1 MKNFNNLSK
10 TVITALIAALAL
22 TSCGG
27 GEAETAKNTETYPD
41 VKSLTESSENA
52 ETDPAATPETDAPE
66 TETSDTSAPEG
77 ETKAET
83 EPSADDNG
91 LPAQGDVPCVFD
103 GALDLSGDILVSE
116 FLLQENG
123 GQWILGDDN
132 TQMNDAITED
142 MLKEYKY
149 FAFTYTCD
157 DCDEDSE
164 IALMCKF
171 VHDDGTKSE
180 VLCEDWFG
188 WGPEGMTY
196 HASSFAPMNVY
207 GESGVFYVPT
217 EAFLSFDA
225 FKSGDIIDQI
235 GLAGVEYSGTYV
247 NLNITGAYLT
257 K

>member
-1 MKNFNNLSK
+1 M
-10 TVITALIAALAL
+10 
-22 TSCGG
+22 
-27 GEAETAKNTETYPD
+27 
-41 VKSLTESSENA
+41 
-52 ETDPAATPETDAPE
+52 
-66 TETSDTSAPEG
+66 
-77 ETKAET
+77 
-83 EPSADDNG
+83 
-91 LPAQGDVPCVFD
+91 
-103 GALDLSGDILVSE
+103 DLSGDILVSE

-180 VLCEDWFG
+180 VLCENWFG

-225 FKSGDIIDQI
+225 FKAGDIIDQI

-247 NLNITGAYLT
+247 NLKITGAYLT

>member
-10 TVITALIAALAL
+10 AVITALIAALAL

-41 VKSLTESSENA
+41 VKSMTESSENA
-52 ETDPAATPETDAPE
+52 ETVPAATPETDAPE
-66 TETSDTSAPEG
+66 SETPETSAPEG

-91 LPAQGDVPCVFD
+91 LPAQGDVPCIFD

-149 FAFTYTCD
+149 FAFTYT
-157 DCDEDSE
+157 
-164 IALMCKF
+164 
-171 VHDDGTKSE
+171 E
-180 VLCEDWFG
+180 VLCENWFG

>member
-22 TSCGG
+22 TSCDG

-66 TETSDTSAPEG
+66 SETSDTSAPEG

-91 LPAQGDVPCVFD
+91 LPAQGDVPCIFD

-196 HASSFAPMNVY
+196 HASSFASMNVY

-247 NLNITGAYLT
+247 NLKITGAYLT

>member
-1 MKNFNNLSK
+1 MKNFNDLSK
-10 TVITALIAALAL
+10 LVTVALISALAL

-27 GEAETAKNTETYPD
+27 GGNETTKSTETVPEVMSNTESAETA
-41 VKSLTESSENA
+41 
-52 ETDPAATPETDAPE
+52 APE
-66 TETSDTSAPEG
+66 TEAPETSAPEG

-83 EPSADDNG
+83 ESSATDDDG
-91 LPAQGDVPCVFD
+91 LPVQGEVPCVFD

-132 TQMNDAITED
+132 TQMTDAITED

-171 VHDDGTKSE
+171 THDDGTKSE

-188 WGPEGMTY
+188 WGPEGTTY
-196 HASSFAPMNVY
+196 HASSFASMNVY
-207 GESGVFYVPT
+207 GENGVFYVPT
-217 EAFLSFDA
+217 ETFLSSEA
-225 FKSGDIIDQI
+225 FMAGDIIDQI

-247 NLNITGAYLT
+247 NLSITGAYLT

>member
-1 MKNFNNLSK
+1 MKNINNLSK
-10 TVITALIAALAL
+10 AVIIALIAALAM
-22 TSCGG
+22 TSCGV
-27 GEAETAKNTETYPD
+27 GEAETTKNPETAPE
-41 VKSLTESSENA
+41 VTNNTESSENA
-52 ETDPAATPETDAPE
+52 ETEPAATPETEAPE
-66 TETSDTSAPEG
+66 TEAPETEAPEG

-83 EPSADDNG
+83 EPAADDNG

-196 HASSFAPMNVY
+196 HASSLASMNVY

-217 EAFLSFDA
+217 ETLLSFEA
-225 FKSGDIIDQI
+225 FKAGDIIDQI